1 MIAVLGRRDLAHPTE
16 GAVPSMHY
24 SRKSLRR
31 GAPSSGSRSG
41 FRDHPDGVSPVTAVD
56 TSACRRPPRMERPA
70 MRTSDAVELVVLAAI
85 WGASFLFMRIAAPEA
100 RAGVRDGRGAARA
113 PGAPRRRRS
122 SRPATRRSTSPA
134 RSSRVADYLF
144 AYIGVLVVIGSAPS
158 RSWRSAS
165 ASPHRSSW
173 RRWRCAA
180 GSRRCGGG
188 SSTWSSW
195 APSTPPCRSA
205 SSAYATLSMTAG
217 LTSILNATSPLWGAL
232 VAHLWLKD
240 RLTRSRTLGLA
251 IGFAGLAFLVWGRA
265 SFKARRQRARRRR
278 GAGGDALVRSG
289 RELHPAVPAR
299 RRSPRR
305 GGGQPARGDRPAPPG
320 ALALWPAHPV
330 RVSTDRERQDRRI
343 VNSRI
348 ESS

>member
-1 MIAVLGRRDLAHPTE
+1 
-16 GAVPSMHY
+16 
-24 SRKSLRR
+24 
-31 GAPSSGSRSG
+31 
-41 FRDHPDGVSPVTAVD
+41 
-56 TSACRRPPRMERPA
+56 

-85 WGASFLFMRIAAPEA
+85 WGASFLFMRIAAPELGPVA
-100 RAGVRDGRGAARA
+100 LMALRVGIAASLLVAALALRGGLAALRGRLLHVVVVGAIN
-113 PGAPRRRRS
+113 
-122 SRPATRRSTSPA
+122 STLPFC
-134 RSSRVADYLF
+134 L
-144 AYIGVLVVIGSAPS
+144 L
-158 RSWRSAS
+158 
-165 ASPHRSSW
+165 
-173 RRWRCAA
+173 
-180 GSRRCGGG
+180 
-188 SSTWSSW
+188 
-195 APSTPPCRSA
+195 
-205 SSAYATLSMTAG
+205 AYATLSMTAG

-251 IGFAGLAFLVWGRA
+251 IGCAGVAFLVWGRA

-330 RVSTDRERQDRRI
+330 RVSADRERQDRRI